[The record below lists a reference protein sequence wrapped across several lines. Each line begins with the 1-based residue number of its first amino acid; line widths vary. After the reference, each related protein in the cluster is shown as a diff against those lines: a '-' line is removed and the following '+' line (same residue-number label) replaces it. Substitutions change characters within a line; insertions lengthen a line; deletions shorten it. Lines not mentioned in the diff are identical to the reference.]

1 MTKSGLLAV
10 LTRRG
15 PGVAGAFLA
24 AICAA
29 IHMDSTS
36 VAAPVEDANQLVE
49 VESSSSQP
57 RDDRPSASS
66 DIELMKGLHALAI
79 WQEQLVQA
87 RRDAEE
93 ELTTERQKAEA

>member
-15 PGVAGAFLA
+15 PGIAGAFLA

-29 IHMDSTS
+29 IHMGYTS

-49 VESSSSQP
+49 GESSSSTN
-57 RDDRPSASS
+57 RAT
-66 DIELMKGLHALAI
+66 I
-79 WQEQLVQA
+79 V
-87 RRDAEE
+87 
-93 ELTTERQKAEA
+93 RQHRQTLSC